1 LRHIVFRKETRYPGF
16 FYRVDFPDLDDEN
29 WKVFVNSRMDPDT
42 GEWEMKKVPHMD
54 LVEKHYG

>member
-1 LRHIVFRKETRYPGF
+1 MFRKETRYPGF

-42 GEWEMKKVPHMD
+42 GEWEMKKVPHVD
-54 LVEKHYG
+54 LIEKFYG